1 MPPTLVTLFAV
12 EYRHDVGRLRMPQKL
27 AQRRDATLDAGRS
40 LYCVQTTY
48 QIERVHD
55 KKVK

>member
-1 MPPTLVTLFAV
+1 MTPALMALFAI
-12 EYRHDVGRLRMPQKL
+12 EYRYDVSRLRMPQKL
-27 AQRRDATLDAGRS
+27 AQRREATLDAGRS

-48 QIERVHD
+48 QVERVYD

>member
-1 MPPTLVTLFAV
+1 MTPALMALFAV
-12 EYRHDVGRLRMPQKL
+12 EYRHDVSWLRMPQKL
-27 AQRRDATLDAGRS
+27 AQRCEATLDAGRS

-48 QIERVHD
+48 QVECVYD